1 MGTKKLFSRQTEY
14 ELVNTG
20 GNIGIICHHIKD
32 ENTSIRK
39 QVSFHKYLVDVSAVC
54 ENSAPI
60 L

>member
-39 QVSFHKYLVDVSAVC
+39 QVSFHSGVC